1 MLSDEVRG
9 AIIGDPLMGTN
20 KDLFKQAQAF
30 LIQVI
35 QRDLIESKRMP
46 GQRRYSGKWP
56 GGVGPEL
63 CCDHLASFM
72 FSDFSGL

>member
-35 QRDLIESKRMP
+35 QRYLIESKRMP
-46 GQRRYSGKWP
+46 GQEVSTGKLGTGMLRTPFPHVSGQ
-56 GGVGPEL
+56 
-63 CCDHLASFM
+63 
-72 FSDFSGL
+72 SDL